1 MEITD
6 VNIYIVNG
14 EKLKAYAT
22 VVFDDAFIVR
32 DMKIISGNNGLFVA
46 MPNKKTKD
54 GTYRD
59 VAHPLN
65 TEMRELIETNV
76 LNEYKTQTEIYTE
89 PTENESNSNY

>member
-65 TEMRELIETNV
+65 TEMRELIETSV
-76 LNEYKTQTEIYTE
+76 LNEYKSQIETHTETSETNIKY
-89 PTENESNSNY
+89 

>member
-65 TEMRELIETNV
+65 TEMRELIETSV
-76 LNEYKTQTEIYTE
+76 LNEYKSQIENYTE
-89 PTENESNSNY
+89 TSENNIKY

>member
-6 VNIYIVNG
+6 VNIYLVNG

-22 VVFDDAFIVR
+22 VIFDDAFVVR
-32 DMKIISGNNGLFVA
+32 DMKIIHGNNGLFVA

-54 GTYRD
+54 GTFRD

-65 TEMRELIETNV
+65 KEMRKLIEESV
-76 LNEYKTQTEIYTE
+76 LNHYKTQVEV
-89 PTENESNSNY
+89 

>member
-6 VNIYIVNG
+6 VNIYVVNG

-65 TEMRELIETNV
+65 SEMRERIETSV
-76 LNEYKTQTEIYTE
+76 LNEYKSQLEVYAETSEIE
-89 PTENESNSNY
+89 H

>member
-76 LNEYKTQTEIYTE
+76 LNEYKSQIETYTE
-89 PTENESNSNY
+89 TGENNSTY

>member
-6 VNIYIVNG
+6 VNIYVVNG

-65 TEMRELIETNV
+65 SEMRERIETSV
-76 LNEYKTQTEIYTE
+76 LNEYKSQLEVCSETTEVE
-89 PTENESNSNY
+89 H

>member
-6 VNIYIVNG
+6 VSIFVVNG
-14 EKLKAYAT
+14 DKLKAYAT

-32 DMKIISGNNGLFVA
+32 DMKIICGNNGLFVA

-54 GTYRD
+54 GTFRD

-65 TEMRELIETNV
+65 KDMRNLIEASV
-76 LNEYKTQTEIYTE
+76 LKEYKTQV
-89 PTENESNSNY
+89 ES

>member
-1 MEITD
+1 VEITD
-6 VNIYIVNG
+6 VNIFVVNG

-32 DMKIISGNNGLFVA
+32 DMKIINGNNGLFVA

-54 GTYRD
+54 GTFKD

-65 TEMRELIETNV
+65 KEMRERIETSV
-76 LNEYKTQTEIYTE
+76 LNEYKSLIEME
-89 PTENESNSNY
+89 VP

>member
-6 VNIYIVNG
+6 VNIYVVNG

-65 TEMRELIETNV
+65 SEMRELIETSV
-76 LNEYKTQTEIYTE
+76 LNEYKSQIEMYTE
-89 PTENESNSNY
+89 TSENSLT

>member
-6 VNIYIVNG
+6 VNIYVVNG

-32 DMKIISGNNGLFVA
+32 DMKIINGNNGLFVA

-54 GTYRD
+54 GTFRD

-65 TEMRELIETNV
+65 KEMRNLIETSI
-76 LNEYKTQTEIYTE
+76 LNEYKVQVKVQTT
-89 PTENESNSNY
+89 PCENVYQ